1 MKTAVIGAGI
11 TGLTCAHTLHKQGNE
26 VLVLESQNRVGGVI
40 HTERTDGF
48 LVEHGPNSLLLD
60 EMDLSNYFEELGL
73 NDQIAQANQ
82 HSRKRFIVREGN
94 LLALPLSPLSLLTT
108 RAFSFTAKLRL
119 LREFSIPSL
128 KNPESLS
135 VASFFKQRLGEE
147 IFTYAG
153 DPFVSGVYAGDPEK
167 LSARHAFPRMLELEQ
182 EHGSILKGL
191 IKKARARK
199 KDPDAPKRRLIN
211 FQNGMGCL
219 PKALME
225 KIRKE
230 NIRTGI
236 SLGSITRE
244 NNTWKI
250 VWDDTNGESCE
261 DTFERLVITVPAHAI
276 PGLPFPAD
284 PSDALQPLAKI
295 PHPPIACAALGFRRT
310 QIKHPLDGFG
320 VLVPSSEGKNLLGV
334 IFASTL
340 FPGRAPDD
348 HVLIHCFLGGAR
360 NPAIG
365 QLEASDL
372 LEILLPELSRMLGVH
387 GSPVFVDV
395 KKWTQSIPQYNLGH
409 ERFLEILE
417 EVENKHTGL
426 TFAGSYRSGVSVGQ
440 CIRAGW
446 AAAQIQEQC

>member
-1 MKTAVIGAGI
+1 MKTAIIGAGI
-11 TGLTCAHTLHKQGNE
+11 TGLTCAHKLHKQGNE
-26 VLVLESQNRVGGVI
+26 VLVLESQERVGGVI
-40 HTERTDGF
+40 QTELNDGF

-60 EMDLSNYFEELGL
+60 EIDLSNYFDELGL
-73 NDQIAQANQ
+73 TNQITKANP
-82 HSRKRFIVREGN
+82 HSRKRFIVRDSN

-108 RAFSFTAKLRL
+108 RAFSFAAKLRL

-128 KNPESLS
+128 ENPESLS

-167 LSARHAFPRMLELEQ
+167 LSASHAFPRMLELEQ
-182 EHGSILKGL
+182 KHGSILKGF
-191 IKKARARK
+191 IKKARARQ
-199 KDPDAPKRRLIN
+199 KDPDAPKRQLIN
-211 FQNGMGCL
+211 FQDGMESL
-219 PKALME
+219 PKVLME

-230 NIRTGI
+230 NIHTGI
-236 SLGSITRE
+236 SLNNITRD

-250 VWDDTNGESCE
+250 AWDDTNGESCE
-261 DTFERLVITVPAHAI
+261 DTFERLIITVPAHAI
-276 PGLPFPAD
+276 PGLPFHFD
-284 PSDALQPLAKI
+284 SSDALQPLAKI

-310 QIKHPLDGFG
+310 QVKHPLDGFG
-320 VLVPSSEGKNLLGV
+320 VLVPSSEGKNLLGA

-348 HVLIHCFLGGAR
+348 HVLIQCFLGGAR

-365 QLEASDL
+365 QLETGDL
-372 LEILLPELSRMLGVH
+372 LEILLPELSRMLGIY

-395 KKWTQSIPQYNLGH
+395 KKWAKSIPQCNLGH
-409 ERFLEILE
+409 ERFLEALE
-417 EVENKHTGL
+417 AVENKNPGL
-426 TFAGSYRSGVSVGQ
+426 TFAGSYRNGVSVGQ

-446 AAAQIQEQC
+446 AAAQIQEQS